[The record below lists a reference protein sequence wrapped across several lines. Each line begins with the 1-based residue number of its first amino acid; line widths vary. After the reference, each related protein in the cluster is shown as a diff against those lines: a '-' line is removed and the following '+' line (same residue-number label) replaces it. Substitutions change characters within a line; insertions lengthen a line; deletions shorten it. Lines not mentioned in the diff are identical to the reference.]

1 MSLPMSMHID
11 STALKA
17 NLSPKRL
24 VHSLAVT
31 DLCHRFNERYHLDLA
46 EEDLDAVGLGHD
58 IARSWSEERLRTYI
72 EKNEIA
78 LHPGEE
84 AVVDLLHA
92 PVGAHLLKTM
102 GCNEEVVRA
111 VRYHT
116 LGSTEMGT
124 LGFVL
129 FASDYLDPNRTFLS
143 QEEREL
149 FFEEPTIEDLVLR
162 ILERSVRCLDAEG
175 KHIFEPTKEL
185 LALLEGR

>member
-1 MSLPMSMHID
+1 MSLPMSRPID

-17 NLSPKRL
+17 YLSPKRL
-24 VHSLAVT
+24 AHALAVT
-31 DLCHRFNERYHLDLA
+31 DLSHHFNEHYQLNLA
-46 EEDLDAVGLGHD
+46 EDDLTIVGLGHD
-58 IARSWSEERLRTYI
+58 IARSWNEERLRAYI
-72 EKNEIA
+72 GKNEIT
-78 LHPGEE
+78 LYPGEE

-102 GCNEEVVRA
+102 GCNEDVVRA

-116 LGSTEMGT
+116 LGSIEMGT

-149 FFEEPTIEDLVLR
+149 LLEESTIEDLVFR
-162 ILERSVRCLDAEG
+162 ILERNVRYLDAEG
-175 KHIFEPTKEL
+175 KHIFEPTREL